1 MYKQL
6 SFLILKINSTDIN
19 SITEHFNVL
28 WKANWTRD
36 AEKILKAFE
45 KDVIMK
51 VNQLIIVRQENTP
64 CDQVKTDG
72 YDGKEAVEGDVVQE
86 PSQWSLSGAL
96 LYSVTI
102 ITTIGKRIFN
112 HCLS

>member
-1 MYKQL
+1 MCTN
-6 SFLILKINSTDIN
+6 SFPSWWGGINSTDTN

-51 VNQLIIVRQENTP
+51 VAPMIM
-64 CDQVKTDG
+64 KTKNNDIRI
-72 YDGKEAVEGDVVQE
+72 
-86 PSQWSLSGAL
+86 L
-96 LYSVTI
+96 L
-102 ITTIGKRIFN
+102 N
-112 HCLS
+112 DL

>member
-6 SFLILKINSTDIN
+6 SVLIGGGWVGEINSTDTN

-51 VNQLIIVRQENTP
+51 VTPLIM
-64 CDQVKTDG
+64 KTKNNDIRI
-72 YDGKEAVEGDVVQE
+72 
-86 PSQWSLSGAL
+86 L
-96 LYSVTI
+96 L
-102 ITTIGKRIFN
+102 N
-112 HCLS
+112 DL

>member
-6 SFLILKINSTDIN
+6 SVLIGGGWVGEITSTDTN

-51 VNQLIIVRQENTP
+51 VTPLIMATRN
-64 CDQVKTDG
+64 
-72 YDGKEAVEGDVVQE
+72 
-86 PSQWSLSGAL
+86 
-96 LYSVTI
+96 
-102 ITTIGKRIFN
+102 
-112 HCLS
+112 

>member
-1 MYKQL
+1 MGE
-6 SFLILKINSTDIN
+6 INSTDTN

-51 VNQLIIVRQENTP
+51 VTPLIVATRN
-64 CDQVKTDG
+64 
-72 YDGKEAVEGDVVQE
+72 
-86 PSQWSLSGAL
+86 
-96 LYSVTI
+96 
-102 ITTIGKRIFN
+102 
-112 HCLS
+112 